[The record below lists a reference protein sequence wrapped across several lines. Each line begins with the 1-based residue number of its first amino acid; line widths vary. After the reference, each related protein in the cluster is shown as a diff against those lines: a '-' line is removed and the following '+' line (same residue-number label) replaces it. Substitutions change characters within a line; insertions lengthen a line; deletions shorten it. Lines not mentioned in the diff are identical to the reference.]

1 MEERLR
7 HIKAEIEQA
16 MIARAL
22 EIEGRDEECQKA
34 PFVYDARDRLH
45 AIEEELAN
53 LLDRRAVVDDALA
66 TIDARIAAALAAH
79 VAAENA
85 ELATTVPGWAE
96 RMRGEVVGK

>member
-34 PFVYDARDRLH
+34 PFVYDARDRLDKME
-45 AIEEELAN
+45 AE
-53 LLDRRAVVDDALA
+53 LA
-66 TIDARIAAALAAH
+66 TIDARIKAAIDAY
-79 VAAENA
+79 VAKNCEPDDGRTS
-85 ELATTVPGWAE
+85 EDLPFGSY
-96 RMRGEVVGK
+96 